1 MSLAGTRDDAP
12 TGIKETVDLVLATPP
27 NEERIDAADMTSVT
41 ATAQERTSATPITQ
55 EKVLATGT
63 SSSYLGQIVVT
74 GKTES
79 KDTSWVEKLP
89 TLVFSA
95 AWILPC
101 DKR

>member
-12 TGIKETVDLVLATPP
+12 TEIKETVDLVLATPP
-27 NEERIDAADMTSVT
+27 NEERIDAADMTSFT
-41 ATAQERTSATPITQ
+41 ATAQERTSATAITQ
-55 EKVLATGT
+55 EKVLAIGT
-63 SSSYLGQIVVT
+63 SSNYLGQNVVT
-74 GKTES
+74 VKTES

>member
-1 MSLAGTRDDAP
+1 MSLVGTRDDAP
-12 TGIKETVDLVLATPP
+12 TGIKETVDLIPATPP
-27 NEERIDAADMTSVT
+27 NEERIDAADMSSVT